1 MSLTSF
7 RAACLWIFFKNLGI
21 GPSNLFTKFNAS
33 YNAYNATMQAYKLIL
48 ITL

>member
-7 RAACLWIFFKNLGI
+7 RADCGFFFKNLGI

-33 YNAYNATMQAYKLIL
+33 YNAYNATMQAYKVIL